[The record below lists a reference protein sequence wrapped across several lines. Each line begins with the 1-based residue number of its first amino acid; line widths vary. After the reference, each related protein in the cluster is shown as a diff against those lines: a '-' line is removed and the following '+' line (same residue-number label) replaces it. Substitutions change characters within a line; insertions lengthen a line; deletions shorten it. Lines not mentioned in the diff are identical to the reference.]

1 MDAKWRQLCP
11 GARRNRPMLEKS
23 RAFQSR
29 RDGLTASSDWIITAV
44 IGEGQDGGQVLLAV
58 LSNDAKTGEGASLA
72 GNVEGGVPA
81 VVHQSRVGTGLQ
93 ELLDQLWL
101 MCDHSEV
108 KGSLGKKKRKK
119 KKSISLASLQK
130 QQACAAGLDQ
140 SVPVSGGSARWGR
153 GDGGTVWS
161 SGGRGLW
168 LHEWWPSGEAWEETR
183 KKRVFIQKIQKKRH
197 RRRKQFQQKDRGQS
211 LRTWAFRNIG
221 LLLGYFHQLW
231 FDTSDALSVPGS
243 GPGTFLNSRSDFK
256 LRPGCARARADA
268 RS

>member
-11 GARRNRPMLEKS
+11 AARRNRPMLEKS

-108 KGSLGKKKRKK
+108 KGSLGKKK

-130 QQACAAGLDQ
+130 QHACATGLGQ

-183 KKRVFIQKIQKKRH
+183 KKRVFIQKIQKKKKTQEKETVPTERQRTKPENMSVSQH
-197 RRRKQFQQKDRGQS
+197 RTF
-211 LRTWAFRNIG
+211 AG
-221 LLLGYFHQLW
+221 LFPPVVVWHIWRFISSWQ
-231 FDTSDALSVPGS
+231 
-243 GPGTFLNSRSDFK
+243 
-256 LRPGCARARADA
+256 RARDFPELAE
-268 RS
+268 RL

>member
-1 MDAKWRQLCP
+1 
-11 GARRNRPMLEKS
+11 MLEKS

-108 KGSLGKKKRKK
+108 KGSLGKKKKEK
-119 KKSISLASLQK
+119 HLISIVTETTSL
-130 QQACAAGLDQ
+130 CH
-140 SVPVSGGSARWGR
+140 W
-153 GDGGTVWS
+153 
-161 SGGRGLW
+161 
-168 LHEWWPSGEAWEETR
+168 
-183 KKRVFIQKIQKKRH
+183 
-197 RRRKQFQQKDRGQS
+197 
-211 LRTWAFRNIG
+211 
-221 LLLGYFHQLW
+221 
-231 FDTSDALSVPGS
+231 S
-243 GPGTFLNSRSDFK
+243 GPVGTCLWWFCT
-256 LRPGCARARADA
+256 LRKG
-268 RS
+268 

>member
-1 MDAKWRQLCP
+1 
-11 GARRNRPMLEKS
+11 MLEKS

-108 KGSLGKKKRKK
+108 KGSLGKKK

-130 QQACAAGLDQ
+130 QQACATGLGQ
-140 SVPVSGGSARWGR
+140 SVPVSGGSAR
-153 GDGGTVWS
+153 
-161 SGGRGLW
+161 
-168 LHEWWPSGEAWEETR
+168 
-183 KKRVFIQKIQKKRH
+183 
-197 RRRKQFQQKDRGQS
+197 
-211 LRTWAFRNIG
+211 
-221 LLLGYFHQLW
+221 
-231 FDTSDALSVPGS
+231 
-243 GPGTFLNSRSDFK
+243 
-256 LRPGCARARADA
+256 
-268 RS
+268 